1 MYDKGEGVINQL
13 PIIILLN
20 VDILSNVKFLL
31 ISFQL
36 VKVYLKLF
44 WEETTNHQNF
54 NCPGMKTLSQDVL
67 DETLNIHVHRHTDGQ
82 ADGGRIEVDNEYL
95 QEV

>member
-1 MYDKGEGVINQL
+1 
-13 PIIILLN
+13 
-20 VDILSNVKFLL
+20 
-31 ISFQL
+31 
-36 VKVYLKLF
+36 
-44 WEETTNHQNF
+44 
-54 NCPGMKTLSQDVL
+54 MKTLSQDVL